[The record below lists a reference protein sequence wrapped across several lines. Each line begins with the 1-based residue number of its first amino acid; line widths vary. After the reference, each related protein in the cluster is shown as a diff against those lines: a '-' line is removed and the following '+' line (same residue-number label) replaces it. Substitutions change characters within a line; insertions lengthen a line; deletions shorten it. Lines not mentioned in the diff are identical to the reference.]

1 MEPEPFRAELRMEDR
16 VAVVDLG
23 GEMNASAGTV
33 LRTAYEEAA
42 AQSPARVLLEFSQVT
57 YINSTGIA
65 LLVAIL
71 ADARKGALEVV
82 ASGLSEHY
90 REIFHIT
97 RVSDFMPI
105 YPDEAA
111 ALSNSGAV
119 TP

>member
-1 MEPEPFRAELRMEDR
+1 MAGRA
-16 VAVVDLG
+16 AVVDLS
-23 GEMNASAGTV
+23 GEMNADAGEL
-33 LRTAYEEAA
+33 LRAAYEDAA
-42 AQSPARVLLEFSQVT
+42 GRSPSRVLLEFSSVT

-65 LLVAIL
+65 LLVGIL

-90 REIFHIT
+90 REIFAIT
-97 RVSDFMPI
+97 RVSDFMEI

-111 ALSNSGAV
+111 ALSPSGAS